1 MKPNWI
7 VLAYVVAF
15 AAALAAVVAL
25 ASLAAVLHLAGVLA
39 GRPSSILDG
48 WLLVVS
54 VVALGIMPW
63 PALVALARALL
74 LPARPN
80 DLRVESTNVGEAVVA
95 LTALNEEEAIGRAVR
110 GFASEP
116 RVGSVVVVDNA
127 STDRTRA
134 LAQAAGA
141 QVVEERRR
149 GYGHACIR
157 ALREGLRSGYPVVI
171 LCEADGTFR
180 PEDVEKLTAYI
191 KHADLVV
198 GSRTHRALL
207 NSDSQLNSFFIIGNV
222 LMAKLLQL
230 RYWDWR
236 MGGIVRLTDTGCTYR
251 AIRAEAL
258 ERILPSLEVGGH
270 YFGPHMVMVALEHGL
285 RVIEIPVTFCK
296 RIGSSKGGNA
306 SWRMGFAV
314 GLSMLWHILSYRVR
328 RGPAVAFRHRPDS
341 VAPQA
346 AAARRPTYARGLRA
360 RAGVNERD

>member
-15 AAALAAVVAL
+15 GAALTAVVAL
-25 ASLAAVLHLAGVLA
+25 ASVAAVLHVGGVLA
-39 GRPSSILDG
+39 GRPRAILDG

-63 PALVALARALL
+63 PALFVLARALL

-80 DLRVESTNVGEAVVA
+80 DFRVENTSVGEAVVA
-95 LTALNEEEAIGRAVR
+95 LTALNEEGAIDQAVR
-110 GFASEP
+110 GFASEA
-116 RVGSVVVVDNA
+116 RVASVVVVDNA

-134 LAQAAGA
+134 LAQDAGA

-149 GYGHACIR
+149 GYGYACIR
-157 ALREGLRSGYPVVI
+157 GLQESLRSGYPVII

-207 NSDSQLNSFFIIGNV
+207 NSDSQLNSFFIIGNI
-222 LMAKLLQL
+222 LIAKLLQL

-236 MGGIVRLTDTGCTYR
+236 MGGRVHLTDAGCTYR

-258 ERILPSLEVGGH
+258 ERILPALEVGGH
-270 YFGPHMVMVALEHGL
+270 YFGPHMVMVALERGL
-285 RVIEIPVTFCK
+285 RVVEVPVTFSK
-296 RIGSSKGGNA
+296 RIGTSKGGNA
-306 SWRMGFAV
+306 SWRNGFVV
-314 GLSMLWHILSYRVR
+314 GLSMICHVLTYRVR
-328 RGPAVAFRHRPDS
+328 RSVEVAGGSSMEASSHAIS
-341 VAPQA
+341 Q
-346 AAARRPTYARGLRA
+346 
-360 RAGVNERD
+360 

>member
-1 MKPNWI
+1 MKPNRI

-15 AAALAAVVAL
+15 GAALTAALTL
-25 ASLAAVLHLAGVLA
+25 ASLAAALHLGGALV
-39 GRPSSILDG
+39 GRPSAVLDR
-48 WLLVVS
+48 WLLAVT
-54 VVALGIMPW
+54 VVALGILPW
-63 PALVALARALL
+63 PALVVLARALL

-80 DLRVESTNVGEAVVA
+80 DFRVERAGVGEAVVA
-95 LTALNEEEAIGRAVR
+95 LTALNEEEAIGEAVR

-116 RVGSVVVVDNA
+116 GVGAVLVVDNA

-134 LAQAAGA
+134 LAEAAGA

-149 GYGHACIR
+149 GYGHACIQ

-180 PEDVEKLTAYI
+180 AEDVEKLTAYI
-191 KHADLVV
+191 KHADLVI

-258 ERILPSLEVGGH
+258 ERILPSLDVGGH
-270 YFGPHMVMVALEHGL
+270 HFGPHMVMVALEHGL
-285 RVIEIPVTFCK
+285 RVVEVPVTFCK

-306 SWRMGFAV
+306 SWRMGCVV
-314 GLSMLWHILSYRVR
+314 GLSMIWHILNYRVR
-328 RGPAVAFRHRPDS
+328 RSTAVAFRWDRPDS
-341 VAPQA
+341 G